1 VGSSPAKQLTGGNE
15 VRRLS
20 LFFAVI
26 GALLLV
32 AGPAQAKLPPP
43 VKHVWTIVLENEDA
57 TTSFG
62 PDSPAPYLATT
73 LRQKGQFLPNYYGV
87 THASLGNYLAMISG
101 QGSDPATRSD
111 CFNYSD
117 FMQTQSQLDSSGQ
130 AIGNGCVYP
139 ATVKT
144 VADQLQGKGLS
155 WRGYM
160 EDMGNDPTR
169 ETSPCGHPALNA
181 NDKSIG
187 ASPTDQYAT
196 RHNPF
201 VYFHSLLDS
210 GSCANYD
217 VSLAPLQGDL
227 AANSVPSYTFI
238 TPDLCNDGHDATCAD
253 PTQAGGLTAV
263 NGFLKTWIP
272 RIQATK
278 AYRDNGMI
286 LILFD
291 ESKTDATTCCNQP
304 VFPNGNVSTGGGRTG
319 AVVLSKYVKPGSQ
332 NNTPYNH
339 FSVLRSVENTFH
351 LGYLGYA
358 GRPGLKA
365 FGSDVYNACYESPA
379 KPVSHHGRFS
389 RGTVIAS
396 AAIHSRVLS
405 VKMAHPA
412 KLDGLLHS
420 RRVLG
425 ARNAQVCR
433 TYKFN
438 LKPRHGTLT
447 LRASRDHAREQRVLH
462 F

>member
-1 VGSSPAKQLTGGNE
+1 MQLTGGNE
-15 VRRLS
+15 VRRLT
-20 LFFAVI
+20 LLFAVI
-26 GALLLV
+26 GAFLLV

-43 VKHVWTIVLENEDA
+43 VKHVWTIMLENEDA
-57 TTSFG
+57 DTSFA
-62 PDSPAPYLATT
+62 PDSPAPYLANT
-73 LRQKGQFLPNYYGV
+73 LRHKGQYIRNYYGV
-87 THASLGNYLAMISG
+87 THASLGNYLALVSG

-117 FMQTQSQLDSSGQ
+117 FVQTGPMDSSGQ

-139 ATVKT
+139 TSVKT
-144 VADQLQGKGLS
+144 VADQLQAKKGLS

-160 EDMGNDPTR
+160 EDMGNDPLR

-181 NDKSIG
+181 DDKSIG

-201 VYFHSLLDS
+201 VYFHSLVDS
-210 GSCANYD
+210 GSCAKYD
-217 VSLAPLQGDL
+217 IPLTPLQSDL
-227 AANSVPSYTFI
+227 KANHVPSYTFI
-238 TPDLCNDGHDATCAD
+238 TPDLCHDGHDGTCAD
-253 PTQAGGLTAV
+253 HTQPGGLTAV
-263 NGFLKTWIP
+263 NGFLQTWIP

-278 AYRDNGMI
+278 AYHDDGMI

-291 ESKTDATTCCNQP
+291 ESKSDSTTCCHQP
-304 VFPNGNVSTGGGRTG
+304 VFPNGPSATGGGRTG
-319 AVVLSKYVKPGSQ
+319 AVVLSKYVKPGST

-339 FSVLRSVENTFH
+339 FSVLRSVEDTFRLSH
-351 LGYLGYA
+351 LGYA
-358 GRPGLKA
+358 AQTGLKP

-389 RGTVIAS
+389 RGAVIAS
-396 AAIHSRVLS
+396 AAIHHRVLS

-412 KLDGLLHS
+412 KLDGLLGGH
-420 RRVLG
+420 RVLG
-425 ARNAQVCR
+425 ARKALTCK
-433 TYKFN
+433 TYKFK